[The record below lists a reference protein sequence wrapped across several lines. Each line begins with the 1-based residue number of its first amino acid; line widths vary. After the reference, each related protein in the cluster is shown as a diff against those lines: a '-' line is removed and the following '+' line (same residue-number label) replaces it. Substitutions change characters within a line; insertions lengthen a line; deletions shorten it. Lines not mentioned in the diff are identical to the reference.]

1 MEILSDNTD
10 ILNPKGCIVTIGNFD
25 GIHIGHSEIINL
37 ANKLAKNQK
46 TQSVLITFN
55 PHPAEVLGMRCE
67 NYLITNFEEK
77 MKLLSKSGLDFVYVV
92 EFNPEF
98 STMEAEDFIKDF
110 IYEKFRPSDIIIGYD
125 HFFGKDRKGSYE
137 LLKQYQKELSYQVH
151 KVSKVELN
159 NIDIKS
165 SKIRDFIMRG
175 EIVEANSLLGRNFS
189 ISGTVIKGRGVGKKL
204 SFPTANIHISNPAQ
218 LIPGNG
224 VYHID
229 LFIKK
234 DNKTYNSVCNI
245 GIRPTFNDEED
256 AVTIEAHILSEGE
269 FNIYNHDVDLIFKE
283 YIRAEMKFNDEKE
296 LINQINLDK
305 EYCINS

>member
-1 MEILSDNTD
+1 
-10 ILNPKGCIVTIGNFD
+10 
-25 GIHIGHSEIINL
+25 
-37 ANKLAKNQK
+37 
-46 TQSVLITFN
+46 
-55 PHPAEVLGMRCE
+55 
-67 NYLITNFEEK
+67 
-77 MKLLSKSGLDFVYVV
+77 
-92 EFNPEF
+92 
-98 STMEAEDFIKDF
+98 
-110 IYEKFRPSDIIIGYD
+110 
-125 HFFGKDRKGSYE
+125 
-137 LLKQYQKELSYQVH
+137 
-151 KVSKVELN
+151 
-159 NIDIKS
+159 
-165 SKIRDFIMRG
+165 MRG
-175 EIVEANSLLGRNFS
+175 EVVEANSLLDRNFS

>member
-92 EFNPEF
+92 EFSPEF